1 MNEERMQILNM
12 LAEGKITPQEA
23 EQLLAA
29 LESTGTEESTPAFS
43 MEKGNGEI
51 KYLFVKVEPKAGSK
65 AGEMVN
71 IRVPL
76 ALLKA
81 GMDFIKL
88 IPMEARGSVNE
99 AMEKSGVSWD
109 PQLLKSLDYENLV
122 QVLSELNVDIET
134 GDQTVKVYVG

>member
-23 EQLLAA
+23 EQLLGA
-29 LESTGTEESTPAFS
+29 LDNTVEEKNAPVFS
-43 MEKGNGEI
+43 MEKGAGEI
-51 KYLFVKVEPKAGSK
+51 KYLFVKVEPKPGSTS
-65 AGEMVN
+65 GEMVN

-76 ALLKA
+76 ALVKA
-81 GMDFIKL
+81 GMDFVKL

-134 GDQTVKVYVG
+134 NDQTVKVYVG